1 MALHFIDMRF
11 FRSQIQH
18 LCYFIATL
26 LCSLSCFSARAEEFI
41 IQVTSIPPYV
51 LDGPRQGI
59 ACDLIAQAL
68 ATQGVQT
75 QFIRS
80 NNKRMEIDV
89 RSGNADAGFA
99 GIPAGTPNVFFSDPV
114 LEFENVA
121 VTLSDQHWSLRTL
134 SDLADKRVIAFRNAT
149 GILGPEFA
157 AVIKT
162 SPSYF
167 EAGEQRSQIPMLD
180 AGRGDVIV
188 LDKRTFL
195 YFAILQYGVQ
205 QARERYQIHRLFRPV
220 PRALAF
226 HRKEQRDLFNK
237 GLKTIRE
244 NGSYA
249 LILRSYLRE

>member
-11 FRSQIQH
+11 FRSRVQY

-26 LCSLSCFSARAEEFI
+26 LCSLPYFSARAEEFI

-68 ATQGVQT
+68 ATQGIQT
-75 QFIRS
+75 KFVRS

-99 GIPAGTPNVFFSDPV
+99 GIPAGTSNVFFSDPV

-121 VTLSDQHWSLRTL
+121 VTLSDQHLSLRTL
-134 SDLADKRVIAFRNAT
+134 SNLADKRVIAFRNAPS
-149 GILGPEFA
+149 ILGSEFA

-162 SPSYF
+162 SSFYF
-167 EAGEQRSQIPMLD
+167 EASEQHSQIPMLD

-195 YFAILQYGVQ
+195 YFAILQYGEQ
-205 QARERYQIHRLFRPV
+205 KTRERYQIHSLFRPV
-220 PRALAF
+220 PRVLAF

-237 GLKTIRE
+237 GLRTIRE
-244 NGSYA
+244 NGAYA
-249 LILRSYLRE
+249 MILRSYLRD